1 MGLLLF
7 IPQNLRM
14 LFAGLCA
21 FLLAYLIS
29 ACQPPTPSCPIDSV
43 TYLPVD
49 NFTQVNRDQ
58 EPSDPAQ
65 QVVEINGQEVLVD
78 QVIEGMLCSGRWKG
92 TVYVPCQVQ
101 IFAWEED
108 PLFLENCELS
118 IAPGTVVYV
127 AAHNDE
133 PYYQG
138 CSCHT
143 GEITQ

>member
-1 MGLLLF
+1 MGLVF
-7 IPQNLRM
+7 ILPKILRM

-21 FLLAYLIS
+21 ILLACLIS
-29 ACQPPTPSCPIDSV
+29 ACQRSTPACPIDSV

-49 NFTQVNRDQ
+49 DFTQVNSDQ
-58 EPSDPAQ
+58 EHSNPAQ
-65 QVVEINGQEVLVD
+65 QMVEINGQEVLVD
-78 QVIEGMLCSGRWKG
+78 QVIEGMLCSGSWSG
-92 TVYVPCQVQ
+92 TVYVPCHLQ

-108 PLFLENCELS
+108 PLFLENCELN

-143 GEITQ
+143 GEISQ